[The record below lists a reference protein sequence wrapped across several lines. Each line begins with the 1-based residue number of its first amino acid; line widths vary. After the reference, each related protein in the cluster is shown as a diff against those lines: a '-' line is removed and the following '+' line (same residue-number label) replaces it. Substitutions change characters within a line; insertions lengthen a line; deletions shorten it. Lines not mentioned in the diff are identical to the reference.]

1 MSRGIS
7 RGYNYRY
14 ALIKA
19 RRAEGLT
26 QSEVAKRTLYSPQSI
41 SQAER
46 GKIYLNDDTEASKA
60 FFMAMENL
68 YGIPREILRKRGR

>member
-1 MSRGIS
+1 MSRGPS
-7 RGYNYRY
+7 KGYNYRY
-14 ALIKA
+14 ELIRA
-19 RRAEGLT
+19 RRTEGLT